1 MLLASHTPQIN
12 VQSHVTAT
20 QPASTSQRIHNNS
33 HPQQQP
39 SQATPNV
46 RSSGEVYPPP
56 RRMGNI
62 MPDSITRIQQHY
74 RFRRSLIERD
84 MQEGRRIAEQGRD
97 VIACLNRN
105 EVTDIDSEP
114 RRSQE
119 LNVVGL
125 KAFEADIELL
135 DRLGGDQMASPVPWA
150 VPSLEVQRR
159 GNFNQAHLREHI
171 ESLLAQQDDNVTA
184 SSHMGSRL
192 QSPA

>member
-1 MLLASHTPQIN
+1 
-12 VQSHVTAT
+12 
-20 QPASTSQRIHNNS
+20 
-33 HPQQQP
+33 
-39 SQATPNV
+39 
-46 RSSGEVYPPP
+46 
-56 RRMGNI
+56 

-74 RFRRSLIERD
+74 RFRRSLIESD
-84 MQEGRRIAEQGRD
+84 MQEGRRTAEQGRAAF
-97 VIACLNRN
+97 ACLNRN
-105 EVTDIDSEP
+105 EVADIDSEP